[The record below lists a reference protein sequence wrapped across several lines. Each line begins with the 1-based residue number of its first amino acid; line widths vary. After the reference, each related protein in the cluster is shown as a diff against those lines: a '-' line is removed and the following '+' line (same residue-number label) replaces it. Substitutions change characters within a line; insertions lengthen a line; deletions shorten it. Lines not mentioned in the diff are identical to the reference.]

1 MNWLTQYRLQR
12 ARQDFGENVYV
23 AYKGQPAKLRLLNFW
38 FHPYMEIWSLV
49 LIFTSLGLL
58 FWDMSIEQIDQ
69 NWAQHPKT
77 HLMISYADFTITLF
91 FLIEIICKVL
101 LAPNKVLFLRKNFID
116 VIAVLPLFRVFRL
129 ARTARLLRIIRLLK
143 TIRLGKVFRSE
154 LVKEKSS
161 FLFRNETTAILTYL
175 GLSVIFGTVG
185 IMYFEKG
192 SNENFAHV
200 GDGIWWCIVTITT
213 VGYGDMFPITLGGK
227 IVAVTIMFVGLS
239 FYAVLTGTIS
249 TFLIERAQQM
259 GDRLMDIDILDEHI
273 IICGWNDDIWD
284 VITTLLASTDR
295 SILII
300 SERIEQQFN
309 NPRVFLLT
317 GNPSNRSVLE
327 QGHIKRAFSSVIL
340 SERSGEQ
347 SNQDVDAK
355 SILIALAINI
365 CNPNTHI
372 TIELQNPDNIEHAKN
387 AGAND
392 FITPTAYQGSLLAQS
407 AASPGVSEIF
417 SQIFVEPEHFI
428 QRIDISPDWVGE
440 TYLSLVQIFTREQR
454 GTLLGIQREHQS
466 LLSPDPTISIQAT
479 DTLLILTSSSTNSEY
494 E

>member
-23 AYKGQPAKLRLLNFW
+23 TYKDQPSRIRFLNLW

-58 FWDMSIEQIDQ
+58 FWDMSIEQMDQ

-77 HLMISYADFTITLF
+77 HMMISYADFAITLF
-91 FLIEIICKVL
+91 FLVEIICKIV
-101 LAPNKVLFLRKNFID
+101 LAPRKLLFLRKNFID

-129 ARTARLLRIIRLLK
+129 ARTARLLRIIRLFK
-143 TIRLGKVFRSE
+143 TVRLGKVFRSE

-161 FLFRNETTAILTYL
+161 FLFRNETAAIMTYL

-192 SNENFAHV
+192 SNESFAHV
-200 GDGIWWCIVTITT
+200 GDGVWWCIVTITT

-227 IVAVTIMFVGLS
+227 IVAVVIMFVGLS

-249 TFLIERAQQM
+249 SFLIERAQQM
-259 GDRLMDIDILDEHI
+259 GDRVMDIDILDEHI
-273 IICGWNDDIWD
+273 IICGWNDDIFD
-284 VITTLLASTDR
+284 VITTLLASTER

-300 SERIEQQFN
+300 SERIEHKFN
-309 NPRVFLLT
+309 NPRIFLLT
-317 GNPSNRSVLE
+317 GNPSNRAILE
-327 QGHIKRAFSSVIL
+327 QGHIQRAFSSIIL

-365 CNPNTHI
+365 CNPEMHV
-372 TIELQNPDNIEHAKN
+372 TIELQNPDNIEHATN
-387 AGAND
+387 AGAQD

-407 AASPGVSEIF
+407 AASPGVSKIF
-417 SQIFVEPEHFI
+417 SQIFIEPEHFI
-428 QRIDISPDWVGE
+428 QRIEPAPEWMGE
-440 TYLSLVQIFTREQR
+440 SYLSLVQIFAREQR
-454 GTLLGIQREHQS
+454 GTLLGIQRNNQS
-466 LLSPDPTISIQAT
+466 LLSPAPDLLIEST
-479 DTLLILTSSSTNSEY
+479 DALLILTSTSANS
-494 E
+494 